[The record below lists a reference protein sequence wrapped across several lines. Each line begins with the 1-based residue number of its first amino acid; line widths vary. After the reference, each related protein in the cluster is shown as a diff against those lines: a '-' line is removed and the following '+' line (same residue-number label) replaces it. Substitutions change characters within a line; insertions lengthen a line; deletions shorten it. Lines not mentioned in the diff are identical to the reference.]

1 MLMGIP
7 QEMTEK
13 WRADNQVLDSDD
25 IQMIIEEEN
34 DADEESAEVEADYI
48 YEKEEEA
55 RLS

>member
-1 MLMGIP
+1 MGIP